1 MRFGL
6 SESIIW
12 LGEPPYM
19 CLLRQVSPTNTEPAN
34 ELKGRGDYDNVETEK
49 VYDQLEE
56 VIDPELEVNIVDLG
70 LVRDVEVDTGD
81 VEVLMT
87 LTTPG
92 CPLAGV
98 FDQIVAKELRKLDEV
113 ESVEVEL
120 TFDPRW
126 TPEEMS
132 DDARD
137 QLGHVPGL

>member
-1 MRFGL
+1 MNTGL
-6 SESIIW
+6 
-12 LGEPPYM
+12 
-19 CLLRQVSPTNTEPAN
+19 AK
-34 ELKGRGDYDNVETEK
+34 ELKGRGTENSVKNEK

-70 LVRDVEVDTGD
+70 LVRDVEADSGS

-113 ESVEVEL
+113 EDVEVEL
-120 TFDPRW
+120 TFEPRW

-137 QLGHVPGL
+137 QLGHAPGL

>member
-1 MRFGL
+1 M
-6 SESIIW
+6 
-12 LGEPPYM
+12 
-19 CLLRQVSPTNTEPAN
+19 
-34 ELKGRGDYDNVETEK
+34 ETEK
-49 VYDQLEE
+49 IYDQLKE

-70 LVRDVEVDTGD
+70 LVRDVEADEGD
-81 VEVLMT
+81 VQVLMT

-98 FDQIVAKELRKLDEV
+98 FDQIVSKELRKLDEV
-113 ESVEVEL
+113 EGVEVEL
-120 TFDPRW
+120 TFEPRW